1 MPPVRKSAIMADKKT
16 WIIAYDVSA
25 PGRLARV
32 HKYLSKRAFALQ
44 YSVFAADLT
53 DKGLSKL
60 MKEITKLINEKED
73 DVRCYA
79 VPNGIDVRTFG
90 TGRLPK
96 GVYVF
101 GEGAAG
107 IAGATGRD
115 QDGQQIPEDESEETG
130 GPR

>member
-1 MPPVRKSAIMADKKT
+1 MANKKT
-16 WIIAYDVSA
+16 WIIAYDISA

-53 DKGLSKL
+53 GKGLDKL
-60 MKEITKLINEKED
+60 MRDLTKLINEKED

-79 VPNGIDVRTFG
+79 VPNGIDARIFG
-90 TGRLPK
+90 AGRLPK
-96 GVYVF
+96 GIYVF

-107 IAGATGRD
+107 LAGGENKESE
-115 QDGQQIPEDESEETG
+115 QIPEDGGEETSKE
-130 GPR
+130 R

>member
-1 MPPVRKSAIMADKKT
+1 MANKKT
-16 WIIAYDVSA
+16 WIIAYDISA
-25 PGRLARV
+25 PGRLVRV

-53 DKGLSKL
+53 DKALAKL
-60 MKEITKLINEKED
+60 LKDVTKLINEKED

-107 IAGATGRD
+107 LAGAGGED
-115 QDGQQIPEDESEETG
+115 KESEQIPEDSGEESFKE
-130 GPR
+130 R